1 MELRAYYPMKP
12 FRVSQAWGIYNPAYL
27 QFGYSKHN
35 GVDLMIGTDN
45 KLWWP
50 VQNCTVYDT
59 DFGQYTGW
67 RIKANTNDYYTF
79 PDGKYCRVN
88 IIMMHLDHK
97 SPLQVGQV
105 VQVGD
110 FAGVPDNT
118 GFSTGPHTH
127 FMFRRI
133 DSQGN
138 LIDTN
143 EADNSI
149 DPQLYWTGYYAQ
161 DYNTLVQKTKEL
173 VEKLSLQLSALIQG
187 RK

>member
-1 MELRAYYPMKP
+1 
-12 FRVSQAWGIYNPAYL
+12 
-27 QFGYSKHN
+27 
-35 GVDLMIGTDN
+35 
-45 KLWWP
+45 
-50 VQNCTVYDT
+50 
-59 DFGQYTGW
+59 
-67 RIKANTNDYYTF
+67 
-79 PDGKYCRVN
+79 
-88 IIMMHLDHK
+88 
-97 SPLQVGQV
+97 
-105 VQVGD
+105 
-110 FAGVPDNT
+110 
-118 GFSTGPHTH
+118 
-127 FMFRRI
+127 MFRRI